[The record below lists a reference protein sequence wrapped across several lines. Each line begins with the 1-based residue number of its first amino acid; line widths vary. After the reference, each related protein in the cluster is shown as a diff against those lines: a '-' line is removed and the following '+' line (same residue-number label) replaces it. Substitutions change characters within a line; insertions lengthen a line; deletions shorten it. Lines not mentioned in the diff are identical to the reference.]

1 MATKLVGAPAVV
13 RGVTDTAV
21 DTVPEPAVFTARNFT
36 LYAVP
41 FTNVVVASER
51 VVITTGV
58 AVSAGLNA
66 FHVVPLSVEYS

>member
-1 MATKLVGAPAVV
+1 MATKLVGAPGVV
-13 RGVTDTAV
+13 RGVTDTTV
-21 DTVPEPAVFTARNFT
+21 DTVPEPAEFTARNFT

-58 AVSAGLNA
+58 AASTGLNA
-66 FHVVPLSVEYS
+66 FHVTPLSVEYS